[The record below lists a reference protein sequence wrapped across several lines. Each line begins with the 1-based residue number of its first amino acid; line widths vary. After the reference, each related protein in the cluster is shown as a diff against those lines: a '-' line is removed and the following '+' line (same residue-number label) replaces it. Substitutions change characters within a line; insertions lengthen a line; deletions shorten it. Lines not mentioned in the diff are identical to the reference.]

1 MTQKEIQPYILPGL
15 LVIGVIYILNKFKGT
30 AAQQAA
36 TTQSD
41 IQTQQAAG
49 IKQTYTNTTYDQ
61 LADRIEAAGKTAFG
75 TDEAAIYSVFNLL
88 KNDVDFL
95 KLAQAFG
102 QRRIEFSA
110 ATANLSGWLQ
120 SELNAAEL
128 NKVNAIMEKNKLKSR
143 I

>member
-36 TTQSD
+36 TTQTD

-61 LADRIEAAGKTAFG
+61 LADRIETAGKGGFG

-95 KLAQAFG
+95 KLSQAFG
-102 QRRIEFSA
+102 QRRIEFS
-110 ATANLSGWLQ
+110 TLYNNLAGYLQ
-120 SELNAAEL
+120 SELNATEL

>member
-30 AAQQAA
+30 AAQQEA

-49 IKQTYTNTTYDQ
+49 VKQTYTNTTYDQ
-61 LADRIEAAGKTAFG
+61 LADRIDAAGKGSFG
-75 TDEAAIYSVFNLL
+75 TDENAIYSVFNLL

-95 KLAQAFG
+95 KLSQAFG
-102 QRRIEFSA
+102 QRRAEF
-110 ATANLSGWLQ
+110 TTMYLNLSGYLQ
-120 SELNAAEL
+120 SELNAAEI